1 MVKTIEAKHPC
12 APGTC
17 PHPRAQIITDLD
29 EIVRLLREC
38 PEPSFDLETT
48 GYNPFLSQVECMSFS
63 VAPEIAMWVPFVGSV
78 AMPMSR
84 AQGRLRDELENPD
97 KTWIGHLD
105 KFDMKHAWH
114 KGFVGDQALS
124 YPIPRGKV
132 IDTCVASRK
141 LDENKYS
148 HELKELI
155 KGPPFYHTMTRYDEV
170 KKLRSP
176 QADLFMSAD
185 KVLEEFRNYS
195 CEDAVWT
202 RRLWFEH
209 LKPQIER
216 EPRLAKLFYE
226 MECRVSKALCAME
239 CHGIK
244 LDLEYMSKLDREFAE
259 RAQALVQ
266 EAYAIVGHPFE
277 IDSPDALY
285 RLLFEELKVGERGEL
300 RRTKGR
306 DGGEGR
312 ISVDAD
318 TLEKYEDLP
327 VVQKIMRYKALAKL
341 RSTYTTPLQEHAKL
355 VDGRIRS
362 VFNQVPDERFGEAA
376 VTGRLSSSDPNLQ
389 NIPIRPKPWEPK
401 GAESDGHKIRKG
413 FVSEDGYVFIVAD
426 NSQVELRCL
435 AHITKDKEL
444 LRAYRRWDC
453 HECKKKGYTHKPL
466 HACPECGA
474 QDGKRDKN
482 DPKQPTIKGFC
493 LGLDLHTIT
502 ALACNIT
509 RDQGK
514 VVNFAL
520 AGGMGVT
527 LFSKALGLPRKLS
540 DPIREAYFDHYSG
553 VWEWFKT
560 IPPALKK
567 DGYIKTIMGSYRR
580 FPQCKSQRVEMFSRE
595 WRQAANGSFQ
605 GSAADLMKIQLRNL
619 HEEFWR
625 RGWLGRVRII
635 LVVHDEFIIE
645 CPEEMVDEVL
655 IVTRDIMENAIY
667 LDVPLLVS
675 IGKGKTWGDAKG

>member
-1 MVKTIEAKHPC
+1 MAVKTIETKHPC
-12 APGTC
+12 TPGSC
-17 PHPRAQIITDLD
+17 PHKRAEIITELD

-38 PEPSFDLETT
+38 KEPSFDLETT

-63 VAPEIAMWVPFVGSV
+63 VAPELAMWVPFIGTCAIPVSK
-78 AMPMSR
+78 
-84 AQGRLRDELENPD
+84 AQGKLRDELENPD
-97 KTWIGHLD
+97 KTWISHLG
-105 KFDMKHAWH
+105 KFDWKHAWH
-114 KGFVGDQALS
+114 KGFVSDTKLS
-124 YPIPRGKV
+124 TMIPKGKI
-132 IDTCVASRK
+132 IDTCIASRK
-141 LDENKYS
+141 LDENKQS

-155 KGPPFYHTMTRYDEV
+155 KGPPFFHTMVRYDEV

-176 QADLFMSAD
+176 QADLFMSAE
-185 KVLEEFRNYS
+185 KVLEEFKNYS
-195 CEDAVWT
+195 CEDAVWD
-202 RRLWFEH
+202 RRLWFED
-209 LKPQIER
+209 LKPQIEK
-216 EPRLAKLFYE
+216 EKRLAQLFYE
-226 MECRVSKALCAME
+226 MECRVSKALCQME
-239 CHGIK
+239 IRGIT
-244 LDLEYMSKLDREFAE
+244 LDLDYMAKLDREFAE
-259 RAQALVQ
+259 RAAALEK

-285 RLLFEELKVGERGEL
+285 RLLFQELKVGERGEL
-300 RRTKGR
+300 KRTAA
-306 DGGEGR
+306 GR

-327 VVQKIMRYKALAKL
+327 IVQKIMRYKSLAKL
-341 RSTYTTPLQEHAKL
+341 RSTYTGPLQEHAKL
-355 VDGRIRS
+355 VDGRVRS
-362 VFNQVPDERFGEAA
+362 VFNQVPDDRFGAAA

-401 GAESDGHKIRKG
+401 DAESDGHKIRNG
-413 FVSEDGYVFIVAD
+413 FVAPEGRTLVVAD
-426 NSQVELRCL
+426 NSQVELRML

-453 HECKKKGYTHKPL
+453 HECKKKGYTNKPL
-466 HACPECGA
+466 HKCPECGA
-474 QDGKRDKN
+474 ADGKRDKK

-514 VVNFAL
+514 IVNFAL

-527 LFSKALGLPRKLS
+527 LFSKEIGLPRKVS

-567 DGYIKTIMGSYRR
+567 DGYVKTILGSYRR
-580 FPQCKSQRVEMFSRE
+580 FPQCIGQKVEMFSRE

-605 GSAADLMKIQLRNL
+605 ASAADLMKIQLRNL
-619 HEEFWR
+619 YEEFAR
-625 RGWLGRVRII
+625 RGWLARVWII

-645 CPEEMVDEVL
+645 CPEEMADEVL
-655 IVTRDIMENAIY
+655 LVTRDIMENAISI
-667 LDVPLLVS
+667 DVPILVS
-675 IGKGKTWGDAKG
+675 IGKGKTWGGAKA